1 MDKSEEDEE
10 LRRQAYDVVFLLNKW
25 FQSILNEVQKR
36 KSLSE
41 MIGSEA
47 YYTVMFFCAFYSRI
61 DIVPP
66 KQIQIS

>member
-1 MDKSEEDEE
+1 
-10 LRRQAYDVVFLLNKW
+10 
-25 FQSILNEVQKR
+25 
-36 KSLSE
+36 